1 MVKKNPPKAPAK
13 PKKKIKLIKP
23 KEPVKPKK
31 KIKLI
36 KPKAPAKKEMVELPE
51 LKAITGL
58 TKAQANKLSAV
69 ELFGMLPKELA
80 KDIVLRPKET
90 GVKVGKSL
98 KLRPKLVKILNKI
111 RVELDEYRYVIL
123 GFKIAEREKTKPNKK
138 KEYTS
143 ALSSIKI
150 PKELKELHSLLD
162 GKGLVQDAF
171 RRQTKGDFFKDDDS
185 LLQPETA
192 TLHYIHFTAFGVSM
206 QEEDNYTFLPKGN
219 LRVLGSYKK
228 NIIERIKYAHRSLKN
243 ANELAPEAL
252 KMVKQAIK
260 KQ

>member
-171 RRQTKGDFFKDDDS
+171 RRQTKGDFFKYEEAE
-185 LLQPETA
+185 QA
-192 TLHYIHFTAFGVSM
+192 TSINYIHITAFGVSM

-228 NIIERIKYAHRSLKN
+228 NIIERIKYAHRSLEN